1 MMLGGELID
10 RTGFHR
16 WDHIKFARRLS
27 ELTLAKKKKKLD
39 ISFSDTGIKK
49 TWMKEEV
56 SGEKSLLDSFLSHI
70 KTWGGYLM
78 FTPAQT
84 HMFELDL
91 PLLLSVSLDPD
102 GHKLCHEL

>member
-1 MMLGGELID
+1 MSWRNDAGRRELID

-49 TWMKEEV
+49 IWMKEETDQKCQ
-56 SGEKSLLDSFLSHI
+56 EKKAF
-70 KTWGGYLM
+70 
-78 FTPAQT
+78 
-84 HMFELDL
+84 
-91 PLLLSVSLDPD
+91 
-102 GHKLCHEL
+102 